1 MNVFQMMNKPRKQE
15 DQYFTP
21 KRLTNVKKVRS
32 FSNPSP
38 ERFMK
43 HFSPGKLLQQHPNG
57 NLPSHSIINQTDPSF
72 LYQSSRLYN
81 QNITVVGS
89 LGSTDDS
96 RPGSS
101 DDSLAN
107 RSPVRQL
114 DTSSPDDFEYFRV
127 FEDASVPDV
136 SDLSF
141 SSANRSEN
149 CQADSETFEDLNM
162 NFLKIDLLDVNDNY
176 SARQSPHEQLIC
188 GSNTP
193 KNMPNV
199 SSVTEVLEITKDMM
213 QDTCPEQK
221 SPVCE
226 QQIHSPNAQ
235 KEVSAIPKELEI
247 ASEIEKDDYI
257 IETLRS
263 SVCDEYPSTQQDVP
277 SVPLIKK
284 ELEATKE
291 TEIATEIEKN
301 QSSDHSSSKEMS
313 PYYCNEHPY
322 TQLLYCQTCCKPIC
336 KNCAVHCICKHM
348 TVDLVEFIESIQRQA
363 EDVLI
368 EAYLGID
375 VLADD
380 MENMGVSQ
388 LYLAD

>member
-1 MNVFQMMNKPRKQE
+1 
-15 DQYFTP
+15 
-21 KRLTNVKKVRS
+21 
-32 FSNPSP
+32 
-38 ERFMK
+38 MK
-43 HFSPGKLLQQHPNG
+43 HFSPGKFLQQHPNG
-57 NLPSHSIINQTDPSF
+57 NLPSHSIINQTDPLF
-72 LYQSSRLYN
+72 LYQSPRLYN
-81 QNITVVGS
+81 QNTTVVGS

-107 RSPVRQL
+107 RSPIRQL

-141 SSANRSEN
+141 SGANQSEN
-149 CQADSETFEDLNM
+149 CQADPETFEDLNM
-162 NFLKIDLLDVNDNY
+162 NFLKLDLLDVNDNY
-176 SARQSPHEQLIC
+176 SARQSPEQLIC
-188 GSNTP
+188 SSNAQ
-193 KNMPNV
+193 KNMPSV
-199 SSVTEVLEITKDMM
+199 SSITKELEITKDMM
-213 QDTCPEQK
+213 QDTCSEQK
-221 SPVCE
+221 SSVCE
-226 QQIHSPNAQ
+226 QRIHSPNAQ
-235 KEVSAIPKELEI
+235 KEVLSIPKVFEI

-257 IETLRS
+257 ETLRS
-263 SVCDEYPSTQQDVP
+263 SVCDEYSSTQQDVP
-277 SVPLIKK
+277 SVPLITE
-284 ELEATKE
+284 ELEAKE
-291 TEIATEIEKN
+291 TGIATEIEKN
-301 QSSDHSSSKEMS
+301 QSSDHSLKEMS

-322 TQLLYCQTCCKPIC
+322 TQLLYCQTCCKSIC
-336 KNCAVHCICKHM
+336 KNCAAHCTCKHM

-388 LYLAD
+388 LYLIDWNVIKRITIK